1 MRWSLQRRA
10 GPWRPCMPTARHR
23 RCSRPCRGA
32 RRQPATAQPSVKPT
46 GHPRLK
52 HIHARPDVYWHV
64 FDAHRRRQGDA
75 KSCPRTVGGI
85 NAHMEGIRERPWLA
99 ACPTARTTWHLRR
112 SGSIST
118 NYECIHNTPIDSP
131 TRRSHQ
137 HHSVDCLSSIDSRKV
152 IRSQLAAAIPP
163 PLTPMAL
170 FSSLISSI
178 VNVG

>member
-1 MRWSLQRRA
+1 MEFAATRGSMAPMYADCTPPPLQPAVPRCAPSTCNRTTVSEANRA
-10 GPWRPCMPTARHR
+10 PTTQTYTCTARR
-23 RCSRPCRGA
+23 VLA
-32 RRQPATAQPSVKPT
+32 R
-46 GHPRLK
+46 
-52 HIHARPDVYWHV
+52 